1 VRWLLEFPAMRILA
15 LLMLIVSVQAV
26 SAADP
31 LIIGKWKYDP
41 DKSSVK
47 LPAQHVYWIQE
58 PAGKVKYGFNLDLP
72 GGGKKAGA
80 EAVIQFDGKDYPQ
93 SLNPSFDMIAMKQI
107 DDHNW
112 NSSSKLHGKEGSH
125 GIWTV
130 SLDGKMMI
138 HVNEGT
144 HSKTG
149 KAFRSVTVWERQ

>member
-1 VRWLLEFPAMRILA
+1 MRLLA
-15 LLMLIVSVQAV
+15 LLMLIVSARIV

-47 LPAQHVYWIQE
+47 LPAQHAYWIKE
-58 PAGKVKYGFNLDLP
+58 PSGKVKYGFDLDLP
-72 GGGKKAGA
+72 GGGKKPGA
-80 EAVIQFDGKDYPQ
+80 DATIEFDGKDYPQ
-93 SLNPSFDMIAMKQI
+93 SVNPTFDMIAMKQI

-112 NSSSKLHGKEGSH
+112 QSISKLHGKEGSH

-130 SLDGKMMI
+130 SLDSKMMI
-138 HVNEGT
+138 HVNQST
-144 HSKTG
+144 NSKTG